1 MRLFLFSFFCLLII
15 VTSCGKRSSFLETPI
30 PADTLILLMAD
41 IHLGDAVGNIIAI
54 RHSEMVPDTIKINP
68 RILLKYGYT
77 KEQYDSTMAIY
88 SRNPDKLIDLYNLVI
103 ANLSMRE
110 ALLVQQKNKADSI
123 LKAEKEL
130 KDSIAK
136 LDTLVTKKK

>member
-1 MRLFLFSFFCLLII
+1 MRLFLFSIACFLLT
-15 VTSCGKRSSFLETPI
+15 VTSCGKRSAFLETPI

-41 IHLGDAVGNIIAI
+41 IHLGDAVGNIIAM
-54 RHSEMVPDTIKINP
+54 RHSEMVPDTIKITP
-68 RILLKYGYT
+68 QILLKYGYS

-110 ALLVQQKNKADSI
+110 AHLSQQKNKADSI
-123 LKAEKEL
+123 LKVEKQRN
-130 KDSIAK
+130 DSIAK
-136 LDTLVTKKK
+136 LDTLVNKKK